1 MTQHEQED
9 GGPAMHKLSSVVV
22 EDEAQQQA
30 MAQQQQFSFK
40 RLLRFIGPGLVGV
53 FAWVGW
59 VRGGKVDT
67 VPCTHR
73 PMRSQVMQR
82 KQQAAHKQH
91 MPQMLQAGKGQWVA
105 GTNASMQASAWF
117 RCTLGCK
124 ASTFQTHSHRILG

>member
-9 GGPAMHKLSSVVV
+9 GRPATHKLSSVVV

-53 FAWVGW
+53 FAWFGF
-59 VRGGKVDT
+59 VRCRKVDT

-73 PMRSQVMQR
+73 PMRSQVAQC
-82 KQQAAHKQH
+82 KQQAANKQH
-91 MPQMLQAGKGQWVA
+91 MLKMLQDGKGQRVA
-105 GTNASMQASAWF
+105 ATKASMQAGAWF
-117 RCTLGCK
+117 RCILGCK